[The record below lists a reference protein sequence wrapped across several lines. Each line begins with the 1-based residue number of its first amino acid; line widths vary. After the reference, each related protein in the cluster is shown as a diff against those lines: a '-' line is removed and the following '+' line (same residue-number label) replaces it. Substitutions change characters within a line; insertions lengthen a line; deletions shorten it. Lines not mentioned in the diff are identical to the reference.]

1 VRARRGVLYLA
12 DLNPRAG
19 TEPGKVRPVLVV
31 QTDLLNEAGHPST
44 WVLPCTTRLTGENLL
59 RVVLP
64 RSIAG
69 NREECEV
76 MVDQSRAI
84 DNRRL
89 VRALRPLPKSILAE
103 VGENCGGW
111 AISSRPAPTLAP
123 ADQRGPHARQ
133 ALVAGRGVELPDP
146 SSFDPDRSPREWHS
160 RGQGFDPPQLHQL
173 RHQLGRAPQ
182 DRVPSWSGVAFNRN
196 WPA

>member
-1 VRARRGVLYLA
+1 MRARRGVLYLA
-12 DLNPRAG
+12 DLSPRSG
-19 TEPGKVRPVLVV
+19 TEPGRVRPVLVV
-31 QTDLLNEAGHPST
+31 QTDLLNQAGHPST

-64 RSIAG
+64 RGIAG

-103 VGENCGGW
+103 VVEKL
-111 AISSRPAPTLAP
+111 RTLG
-123 ADQRGPHARQ
+123 D
-133 ALVAGRGVELPDP
+133 L
-146 SSFDPDRSPREWHS
+146 
-160 RGQGFDPPQLHQL
+160 
-173 RHQLGRAPQ
+173 
-182 DRVPSWSGVAFNRN
+182 
-196 WPA
+196 

>member
-1 VRARRGVLYLA
+1 MRARRGVLYLA
-12 DLNPRAG
+12 DLSPRAG

-31 QTDLLNEAGHPST
+31 QTDLLNQAGHPST
-44 WVLPCTTRLTGENLL
+44 WVLSCTTRLTGENLL

-64 RSIAG
+64 RGIAG

-103 VGENCGGW
+103 VVEKL
-111 AISSRPAPTLAP
+111 RTLG
-123 ADQRGPHARQ
+123 D
-133 ALVAGRGVELPDP
+133 L
-146 SSFDPDRSPREWHS
+146 
-160 RGQGFDPPQLHQL
+160 
-173 RHQLGRAPQ
+173 
-182 DRVPSWSGVAFNRN
+182 
-196 WPA
+196 

>member
-19 TEPGKVRPVLVV
+19 TEPGKVRPVLVI

-59 RVVLP
+59 RIVLP
-64 RSIAG
+64 RAIAG

-89 VRALRPLPKSILAE
+89 VRALKPLPKSILAE
-103 VGENCGGW
+103 VVEKLRRLGE
-111 AISSRPAPTLAP
+111 L
-123 ADQRGPHARQ
+123 
-133 ALVAGRGVELPDP
+133 
-146 SSFDPDRSPREWHS
+146 
-160 RGQGFDPPQLHQL
+160 
-173 RHQLGRAPQ
+173 
-182 DRVPSWSGVAFNRN
+182 
-196 WPA
+196 

>member
-1 VRARRGVLYLA
+1 MKARRGVLYLA

-44 WVLPCTTRLTGENLL
+44 WILPCTTRLSGENLL

-89 VRALRPLPKSILAE
+89 VRALKPLPRSILAE
-103 VGENCGGW
+103 VVDKLRRLGE
-111 AISSRPAPTLAP
+111 L
-123 ADQRGPHARQ
+123 
-133 ALVAGRGVELPDP
+133 
-146 SSFDPDRSPREWHS
+146 
-160 RGQGFDPPQLHQL
+160 
-173 RHQLGRAPQ
+173 
-182 DRVPSWSGVAFNRN
+182 
-196 WPA
+196 